1 MIITAGTPDPTT
13 TSTTI
18 SQPSAD
24 DPAKPAFTG

>member
-1 MIITAGTPDPTT
+1 MIMSTGDPTT

-18 SQPSAD
+18 AQPSAD